1 MRLVR
6 KLLLVL
12 VTLMVAVLILDAWV
26 GIRRETRL
34 LETDMNADERDTGQA
49 LAAAIGALWRTDGR
63 ERALQL
69 VGEAQTQPVRVAVRW
84 VDPHAG
90 AERPDAPSVAAV
102 RDRVARGEVFSV
114 IPNPEGEVRRRIY
127 TYVPVMVEG
136 VQQGALEL
144 SESLSEEQAHL
155 RHLVLQRA
163 VTAGGLAVLF
173 TAAAWIL
180 GAWFVGRP
188 MHALVDK
195 ARRVGA
201 GDLGGPLVLN
211 QQDEI
216 GDLAAEIN
224 AMCEQL
230 DAARKQLAS
239 ETQARIHALEQ
250 LRHADR
256 LATVGQLA
264 AGVAHELGTP
274 LNVVTQ
280 RAKMIAT
287 GEVQGAEAA
296 DGARIVF
303 EQSQR
308 ITGVIRQ
315 LLDFARR
322 RSPTKAPQDVRS
334 IAEQTTAFLAPLARK
349 SSVEVQ
355 MKLPEAPVVCDVD
368 SGQIQQVL
376 LNLMMNGIHAMKRG
390 GTLHVEVDTARVV
403 PPADVGGIAND
414 YIRVRVRD
422 TGAGIAPEN
431 QARIFEPFFTTKD
444 VGEGTGLGLAVS
456 WGIVREHEGWLEVE
470 SQVGQGSTFA
480 VFLPAQAR
488 ATEVAV

>member
-34 LETDMNADERDTGQA
+34 LETDMNTDERDTGRS

-69 VGEAQTQPVRVAVRW
+69 VAEAQLQPAKVTVRW
-84 VDPHAG
+84 VDPHAEPG
-90 AERPDAPSVAAV
+90 ARDAPSVASA
-102 RDRVARGEVFSV
+102 RERVAHGDVFSE
-114 IPNPEGEVRRRIY
+114 IPATGMRRRIY
-127 TYVPVMVEG
+127 TYVPVMVDG
-136 VQQGALEL
+136 LQQGALEL
-144 SESLSEEQAHL
+144 SESLSEEEAHL
-155 RHLVLQRA
+155 RHLVVQRA
-163 VTAGGLAVLF
+163 ITAGGLAILF
-173 TAAAWIL
+173 TVAAWIL
-180 GAWFVGRP
+180 SAWFVGRP
-188 MHALVDK
+188 MRALVDK
-195 ARRVGA
+195 ARRVGT
-201 GDLGGPLVLN
+201 GDLGGPLVLH
-211 QQDEI
+211 QHDEI

-230 DAARKQLAS
+230 EAAGKRLAA
-239 ETQARIHALEQ
+239 ETQARIYALEQ

-280 RAKMIAT
+280 RAKMIAN

-322 RSPTKAPQDVRS
+322 RSPTKAPQDVRA
-334 IAEQTTAFLAPLARK
+334 IAAQTTTFLAPLAHQN
-349 SSVEVQ
+349 SVEVR
-355 MKLPEAPVVCDVD
+355 MKLPEAPMMCEVD

-376 LNLMMNGIHAMKRG
+376 TNLMMNGIHAMKRG
-390 GTLHVEVDTARVV
+390 GTLQVEVDAARVV
-403 PPADVGGIAND
+403 PPADVGGLENE
-414 YIRVRVRD
+414 YVRVRVHD
-422 TGAGIAPEN
+422 NGDGIAPEH

-456 WGIVREHEGWLEVE
+456 WGIVREHDGWLEVE
-470 SQVGQGSTFA
+470 SHLGQGSTFA
-480 VFLPAQAR
+480 VFLPAQTR
-488 ATEVAV
+488 PTEVTA